1 MGSCLLDEGVRA
13 PNKNPPMLPVTN
25 CGSFAGA
32 PMDPSFSE
40 EYCGVT
46 SVKLKIGVLD
56 ELVLI
61 SFR

>member
-1 MGSCLLDEGVRA
+1 
-13 PNKNPPMLPVTN
+13 MLPVAN